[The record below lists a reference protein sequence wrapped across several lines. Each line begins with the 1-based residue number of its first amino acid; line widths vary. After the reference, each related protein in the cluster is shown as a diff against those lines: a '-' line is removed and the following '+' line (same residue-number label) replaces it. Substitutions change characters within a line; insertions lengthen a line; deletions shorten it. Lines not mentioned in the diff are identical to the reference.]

1 MENVHTDHDQRL
13 RVHGERLLKAL
24 EAQPAPE
31 TYAEILRAA
40 RALIAVK
47 KALDL
52 LYKETAEVETRSRPA
67 AKAPA
72 RTPAEAQAE
81 EPTAEDGE
89 DPPVLNRQM
98 RRLAEALARKEA
110 RAAITAATPAARRWH
125 PCDDMP
131 SRPTSPLPFFV
142 SLT

>member
-1 MENVHTDHDQRL
+1 MLLLMENARNLHDQRL
-13 RVHGERLLKAL
+13 RAHGERLLKAL

-52 LYKETAEVETRSRPA
+52 LYKEAAEVET
-67 AKAPA
+67 KA
-72 RTPAEAQAE
+72 R
-81 EPTAEDGE
+81 PTAKSKSPAQTPETESASEDDE

-98 RRLAEALARKEA
+98 RRLAQALARKEA
-110 RAAITAATPAARRWH
+110 RAGDYRRH
-125 PCDDMP
+125 A
-131 SRPTSPLPFFV
+131 SG
-142 SLT
+142 